1 MSFLYANVT
10 FSQSSSDVQSYIA
23 KYKSIALQN
32 EKDYGVPAT
41 ITLAQGILESGAGT
55 SSLTRNTNNHFG
67 IKALGGWN
75 GSVYYAWDDETCKSR
90 FRCYKNAEDSYTDHA
105 RLLSTSRFYKHL
117 LCISVYDYRKWAA
130 GLKKAG
136 YATAPN
142 YAKALIGIIDSY
154 KLYAINGGVK
164 LRPGKTVVVTTYKEQ
179 TKPVFEVDCEMPETE
194 MSEEQEIIQNS
205 AKRYIV
211 RINDCHCTTLNPGET
226 LAYVARKHNVSI
238 TDLLKFNEVDVEAQI
253 TEGDIVFLEKK
264 KRHYEGAQDY
274 YIAQE
279 DETLYEVSQQFGIQ
293 LHQLAK
299 LNGLSGFVRL
309 KPGKRIMLK

>member
-164 LRPGKTVVVTTYKEQ
+164 LRQARLSLSQPIRSRQNRSLRLIVKCLRQKCRKSKKSFKIQRRDILFVSMTV
-179 TKPVFEVDCEMPETE
+179 
-194 MSEEQEIIQNS
+194 
-205 AKRYIV
+205 
-211 RINDCHCTTLNPGET
+211 
-226 LAYVARKHNVSI
+226 
-238 TDLLKFNEVDVEAQI
+238 
-253 TEGDIVFLEKK
+253 
-264 KRHYEGAQDY
+264 
-274 YIAQE
+274 IAQ
-279 DETLYEVSQQFGIQ
+279 
-293 LHQLAK
+293 
-299 LNGLSGFVRL
+299 R
-309 KPGKRIMLK
+309 